1 MKNRVS
7 RLFALALL
15 TGLANP
21 VQAQIIDL
29 PPADA
34 VFSPAFGR
42 PGAATFG
49 QTFTALTGYNRL
61 DQLTFRFF
69 ESSNGQDLSFRA
81 YLYAWDGQKAT
92 GNALFASDLRSGS
105 EFSTSTAF
113 TFSTGGVS
121 VVGGQEYVAFVNAS
135 EHFANDGPTGLMF
148 TQISF
153 AGYSGGRA
161 VWLENGSDFSAVTQT
176 QWRGPTSGLDL
187 AFTASF
193 SNAVVPEPSSAVL
206 VIAGLAALSLSA
218 YRRRVA

>member
-15 TGLANP
+15 AGLASP

-29 PPADA
+29 PPTDNA
-34 VFSPAFGR
+34 VYSVRFGR
-42 PGAATFG
+42 VATFG

-61 DQLTFRFF
+61 DQFTFRFLNF
-69 ESSNGQDLSFRA
+69 DNGQNLTFRA

-92 GNALFASDLRSGS
+92 GNALFASDLRAGSGS
-105 EFSTSTAF
+105 SGSTAF
-113 TFSTGGVS
+113 TFTTGGVS
-121 VVGGQEYVAFVNAS
+121 VVGGQRYVAFVNAS
-135 EHFANDGPTGLMF
+135 EHFANNGPIAAMSV
-148 TQISF
+148 QASVPS
-153 AGYSGGRA
+153 YSGGQGFF
-161 VWLENGSDFSAVTQT
+161 LNNGSNFSAVTQT
-176 QWRGPTSGLDL
+176 PWVMLNGDL

>member
-1 MKNRVS
+1 MKNRVP

-15 TGLANP
+15 TGLASP
-21 VQAQIIDL
+21 VQAQVIDL

-34 VFSPAFGR
+34 IFSPAFGR

-135 EHFANDGPTGLMF
+135 EHFANNGPIAAMSV
-148 TQISF
+148 QASVPS
-153 AGYSGGRA
+153 YSGGQGFF
-161 VWLENGSDFSAVTQT
+161 LNNGSNFSAVTQT
-176 QWRGPTSGLDL
+176 PWVRLNGDL

-193 SNAVVPEPSSAVL
+193 SNAVVPEPSSAAL
-206 VIAGLAALSLSA
+206 VIAGLAALGLSA

>member
-1 MKNRVS
+1 MKNRVP

-15 TGLANP
+15 TGLASP
-21 VQAQIIDL
+21 VQAQIIDN
-29 PPADA
+29 PPSNGIFA
-34 VFSPAFGR
+34 PAFGR

-69 ESSNGQDLSFRA
+69 ESTNGQNLSFRA

-105 EFSTSTAF
+105 EFVTSTAF

-135 EHFANDGPTGLMF
+135 EHFANNGPAAEMLA
-148 TQISF
+148 QASF
-153 AGYSGGRA
+153 SGYSGGRA

-176 QWRGPTSGLDL
+176 PWIGTLSGLDL